1 VALTE
6 EDTMSKI
13 AWMKYLLP
21 ALLLTTTAFA
31 AGTADVKVGT
41 GVEKYEVVGAS
52 DTFTVAPNTRI
63 YAATK
68 LSGVEPGTVTVVW
81 SKDGKEVSKTELK
94 VPRATYRTHAY
105 RTFRAGDTG
114 AWTAKVVGA
123 DGTELASSSF
133 QVTVSS

>member
-1 VALTE
+1 
-6 EDTMSKI
+6 MSKT

-31 AGTADVKVGT
+31 AGSADVKVGT
-41 GVEKYEVVGAS
+41 GVEKYEIVGAS

-68 LSGVEPGTVTVVW
+68 LTGVEPGTVTVVW

-114 AWTAKVVGA
+114 SWTARIVGS
-123 DGTELASSSF
+123 DGTELASSTF
-133 QVTVSS
+133 QVTVSG

>member
-1 VALTE
+1 
-6 EDTMSKI
+6 MSKTS
-13 AWMKYLLP
+13 WLKYLLP

-41 GVEKYEVVGAS
+41 GVEKYEITGAS
-52 DTFTVAPNTRI
+52 DSFTVAPNTRI

-68 LSGVEPGTVTVVW
+68 LTGVEPGSVNVVW

-105 RTFRAGDTG
+105 RTFRTGDSG
-114 AWTAKVVGA
+114 AWTAKIVGS
-123 DGTELASSSF
+123 DGTEMGTASF
-133 QVTVSS
+133 QVTVQ